1 MISPQTHGMSFPRLQ
16 SRRRGQHH
24 HLNPPSSPFAI
35 ALSNQDWTS
44 SPKSVSTNITTKLQ
58 VLLLLLFFFFFFF
71 FFLGTQISTK
81 TCANCCKIFLA
92 LCTIGYARVW
102 ELSSWT
108 KLDGKLW
115 FLLRVLCGAAIQQCS
130 MRVLLLSFFCFVHL
144 WIWFVSWVS
153 RFVKFCQI
161 LYLWINFMGDCWNFV
176 LKLFLCLLV
185 LESIWA
191 WQVARYVVAILFIVP
206 ISNQDLTT
214 LCKNPTSLLLRKQK
228 PEHNFDNQPFYF
240 LTIFY

>member
-1 MISPQTHGMSFPRLQ
+1 MSFPRLQ

-24 HLNPPSSPFAI
+24 HLNPPPSPFAI

-58 VLLLLLFFFFFFF
+58 VLLLFFF

-108 KLDGKLW
+108 KLDGKLLV
-115 FLLRVLCGAAIQQCS
+115 LLQVLCGAAIQQCS
-130 MRVLLLSFFCFVHL
+130 MRCFFFFFFLLLCTFVDLVCFLSF
-144 WIWFVSWVS
+144 
-153 RFVKFCQI
+153 
-161 LYLWINFMGDCWNFV
+161 
-176 LKLFLCLLV
+176 
-185 LESIWA
+185 
-191 WQVARYVVAILFIVP
+191 
-206 ISNQDLTT
+206 
-214 LCKNPTSLLLRKQK
+214 
-228 PEHNFDNQPFYF
+228 
-240 LTIFY
+240 